1 MNADNGVTMIKRIKA
16 DKSDKSKCGSLYCAI
31 DDEIKA
37 GSPSGMTTRKT
48 TATTIAMANAT
59 ATATATAKCKM
70 QNAKCKMQNA
80 IATAMATSLLC
91 GCVKRQ

>member
-1 MNADNGVTMIKRIKA
+1 
-16 DKSDKSKCGSLYCAI
+16 
-31 DDEIKA
+31 
-37 GSPSGMTTRKT
+37 MTTRKT

-59 ATATATAKCKM
+59 ATARCKM
-70 QNAKCKMQNA
+70 QDARCKMQDARCKMQNA